1 MAPARVPARTADGGR
16 RDARTHARTPGRG
29 RTSGSSSR
37 RPRRPRRS
45 AARRPGGAAAPPRR
59 VLGSRTAGPP
69 GRRRREGVAAA
80 ARGPVGAG
88 PGGRPAAP
96 RPVPASSAGPCAGP
110 VSGGPARPGLAAA
123 RGSERP
129 QRTKEPPSVY
139 RTSNQAY
146 GSRAPTVH
154 EMPGIFP
161 TQRSNPGLLC
171 LLHCLAA
178 SLPAEPLGK
187 PVEWFTTSQR
197 TGFIHSYDEP
207 TLVGSRF

>member
-129 QRTKEPPSVY
+129 QRRCFIQIRISFPDKLQQVECS
-139 RTSNQAY
+139 RTTLST
-146 GSRAPTVH
+146 STWRRA
-154 EMPGIFP
+154 
-161 TQRSNPGLLC
+161 S
-171 LLHCLAA
+171 
-178 SLPAEPLGK
+178 
-187 PVEWFTTSQR
+187 
-197 TGFIHSYDEP
+197 
-207 TLVGSRF
+207 